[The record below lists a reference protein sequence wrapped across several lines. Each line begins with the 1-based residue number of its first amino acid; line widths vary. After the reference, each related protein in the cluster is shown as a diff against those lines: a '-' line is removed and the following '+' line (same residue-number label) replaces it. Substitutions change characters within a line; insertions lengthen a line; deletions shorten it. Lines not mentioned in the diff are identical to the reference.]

1 MHEIDVNAVREP
13 TIALNRLTRADDVY
27 TFYYD
32 ETNNIRR
39 LHITADGFNVKEPMC
54 FVLAWISQT

>member
-1 MHEIDVNAVREP
+1 MNDVNALRDPE
-13 TIALNRLTRADDVY
+13 IAMYGLDTADEIY

-39 LHITADGFNVKEPMC
+39 LHVTPKPLIDT
-54 FVLAWISQT
+54 ISSMGWRSIS